1 LACGQVAE
9 GCMETSEPKV
19 LERKLDI
26 MKMLMKFES
35 TINLMAKTNKGN
47 TGLFKKKTLK
57 KKLT

>member
-1 LACGQVAE
+1 
-9 GCMETSEPKV
+9 METSEPKV